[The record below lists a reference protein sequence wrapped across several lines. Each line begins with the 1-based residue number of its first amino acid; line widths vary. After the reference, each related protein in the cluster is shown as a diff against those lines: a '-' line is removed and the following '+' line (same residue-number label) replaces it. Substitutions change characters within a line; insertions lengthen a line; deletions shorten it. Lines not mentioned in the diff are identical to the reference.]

1 MSAISKNLKQNLLIL
16 LGLVLVLVGVS
27 GVIVDQLTP
36 VSESSFGMYVG
47 PMKPLVQTAP
57 ELPTP
62 ISVVS
67 DTPGPSPTI
76 SLPTPESRI
85 DEGAPKS
92 FSVQTGQNLAI
103 ENPAIPD
110 RIVIPSIQLDA
121 PVVQEDYWTLMLEGE
136 TFGQWQAPSMFA
148 SGWNPNSALL
158 GKRGNTVINGH
169 HNEFGEVFGRL
180 VDVKVGDEVYV
191 YSRGQ
196 KYTFVIA
203 NRMIL
208 QERFQPLE
216 VRLENAR
223 WINATDDVRLTL
235 ITCWPKE
242 TNTHRLI
249 LVARP
254 VANP

>member
-1 MSAISKNLKQNLLIL
+1 
-16 LGLVLVLVGVS
+16 
-27 GVIVDQLTP
+27 
-36 VSESSFGMYVG
+36 
-47 PMKPLVQTAP
+47 
-57 ELPTP
+57 
-62 ISVVS
+62 VV
-67 DTPGPSPTI
+67 
-76 SLPTPESRI
+76 
-85 DEGAPKS
+85 
-92 FSVQTGQNLAI
+92 
-103 ENPAIPD
+103 PA
-110 RIVIPSIQLDA
+110 
-121 PVVQEDYWTLMLEGE
+121 DYNTLMVEGE

-148 SGWNPNSALL
+148 AGWHPNSALL

-196 KYTFVIA
+196 KYSFIIA

-208 QERFQPLE
+208 PERFQPLE